1 MRLFK
6 SVVSIQFWLLVW
18 LAAVIPVQ
26 AQVNAPSYPMR
37 EIRSICQSAPGS
49 GADILIRHYSEQLS
63 KRLGKPVVVENMP
76 GAQGKIATSAAARA
90 KPDGY
95 TILITPA
102 SASLAAS
109 KHIFKD
115 LGYDPD
121 KDFTPVATIV
131 QHGVAIAVSPKLGVQ
146 SMAELT
152 QHLKNKTGNGA
163 YGSSSNTS
171 IAAAEL
177 YKEKT
182 GLQTT
187 QVRYKDANTMMIDLL
202 RGDLDWISSDIGFL
216 ASRANSLK
224 ILALTSST
232 RTPWMPE
239 LPTMA
244 EVGLACMDVPS
255 WWGVVVP
262 AGTPKP
268 IVDKLTQLFNEISNS
283 DETKKFLKG
292 LAIDPMPGTGEQ
304 MTAMLK
310 RDSERWARLVQ
321 LAKIDKE

>member
-1 MRLFK
+1 MT
-6 SVVSIQFWLLVW
+6 
-18 LAAVIPVQ
+18 Q
-26 AQVNAPSYPMR
+26 AMG
-37 EIRSICQSAPGS
+37 QS
-49 GADILIRHYSEQLS
+49 
-63 KRLGKPVVVENMP
+63 VVVENRT
-76 GAQGKIATSAAARA
+76 GANSLIATKEVAKA

-121 KDFTPVATIV
+121 KDFTPVATLV

-146 SMAELT
+146 SMADLT
-152 QHLKNKTGNGA
+152 QHLKNKTGHGA

-187 QVRYKDANTMMIDLL
+187 QVRYKDANTMVLDLL

-232 RTPWMPE
+232 RTPWMPD

-244 EVGLACMDVPS
+244 EAGLAGMDVPS

-262 AGTPKP
+262 AGTSKP
-268 IVDKLTQLFNEISNS
+268 IVDKLTQLFNDISNS

-292 LAIDPMPGTGEQ
+292 LAIDPMPGSAEQ

>member
-1 MRLFK
+1 MRRSTVGNCSLLILAMPSLF
-6 SVVSIQFWLLVW
+6 SS
-18 LAAVIPVQ
+18 LAE
-26 AQVNAPSYPMR
+26 AQQYPAR

-49 GADILIRHYSEQLS
+49 GADILIRHFSEQLS
-63 KRLGKPVVVENMP
+63 KRVGQPVIVENMP
-76 GAQGKIATSAAARA
+76 GAQGKIATTAAARA

-102 SASLAAS
+102 SASLAAA
-109 KHIFKD
+109 KHIFKE

-121 KDFTPVATIV
+121 KDFAPVATIV
-131 QHGVAIAVSPKLGVQ
+131 QHGVAIAVNPKVPV
-146 SMAELT
+146 SNMRELT
-152 QHLKNKTGNGA
+152 AMLKGKTGNGA

-177 YKEKT
+177 YREIA

-187 QVRYKDANTMMIDLL
+187 QVKYKDANTMLLDLL
-202 RGDLDWISSDIGFL
+202 RGDLDWISSDIVFL
-216 ASRANSLK
+216 ASRASSVR

-232 RTPWMPE
+232 RSPWLPDV
-239 LPTMA
+239 PTMA
-244 EVGLACMDVPS
+244 EMGLPGMDVPS

-268 IVDKLTQLFNEISNS
+268 IIERLGMLFNEISVS
-283 DETKKFLKG
+283 DDTKKFLQR
-292 LAIDPMPGTGEQ
+292 LAIDPMPGSAET

-310 RDSERWARLVQ
+310 RDTERWGRLVQ
-321 LAKIDKE
+321 LAKIEKE